1 MKRKIKVDSHRIPL
15 TSELEVIEF
24 GQRQVESGDQEYF
37 AKVAVPVPDIDENG
51 KAVIVMA
58 TKDLKSDVALDK
70 KGKGTF
76 QVYVTAYPN
85 GRFADFSIRIRKQIK

>member
-1 MKRKIKVDSHRIPL
+1 MKRKVKVDSHRIPL
-15 TSELEVIEF
+15 VSELDIIES
-24 GQRQVESGDQEYF
+24 GQRQTESGEPEYF
-37 AKVAVPVPDIDENG
+37 AKVAVPVPDIDESG
-51 KAVIVMA
+51 KAVIIMA

-76 QVYVTAYPN
+76 QVYVTAYPS